1 MYDIH
6 CISICNNTLY
16 LKSGKYL
23 KRIWSNRHY
32 NFCFCWNLDFNLNFI
47 TKDDFGKQLIRNVI
61 SLHMRHLKSSQ
72 NRVYNRT
79 QYTNMTHTS
88 HTLCFIQTLYI
99 LHFCQGTP
107 KHHNTA
113 THPPIWYVHW
123 STSDKF
129 QWCVVGKKSVF
140 LPLFCVWHALAG
152 SSSPKHRRTATQP
165 PCQPQWSTWDQ
176 IQWCVVGIKGGSL
189 LDSHHVNLRPSV
201 VWIKSGS
208 LPFLW
213 LFATPQIYGHL
224 QATKEHTVTNV

>member
-6 CISICNNTLY
+6 CISICNHKLY

-23 KRIWSNRHY
+23 KRIWSNRRY

-88 HTLCFIQTLYI
+88 HTLYFIQTLYI

-113 THPPIWYVHW
+113 THPPIWYLHW
-123 STSDKF
+123 STSYKF

-140 LPLFCVWHALAG
+140 LPFSVYGMLWQGAHLQN
-152 SSSPKHRRTATQP
+152 T
-165 PCQPQWSTWDQ
+165 
-176 IQWCVVGIKGGSL
+176 GGQQH
-189 LDSHHVNLRPSV
+189 SHHVHLNGPPETKSNG
-201 VWIKSGS
+201 VW
-208 LPFLW
+208 L
-213 LFATPQIYGHL
+213 
-224 QATKEHTVTNV
+224 E